1 MSPKT
6 NEGRQA
12 LARCH
17 GFLAIGD
24 DGPVGA
30 VETPIF
36 PPDRADPDY
45 LVLRLGSVLRRRRP
59 VVSTALVED
68 VDPRRGLLYLR
79 GRKEDVAQL
88 PEQLPLAI

>member
-12 LARCH
+12 LARCQ

-30 VETPIF
+30 VETPLF
-36 PPDRADPDY
+36 PPDRDEPDY
-45 LVLRLGSVLRRRRP
+45 LVLRVGSVLRRRRP
-59 VVSTALVED
+59 VVSVALVDD

-79 GRKEDVAQL
+79 GRREEVARL